1 MEKNEIKE
9 FSKVSWAVFLFTIT
23 VVLISLVSVVFPAL
37 FTETFFQNELDGYG
51 ISEHFSL
58 NPFEIGGLAL
68 PLVVTNIIIFGM
80 FYFFKKRE
88 LVERIDY
95 LRRFKISRK
104 ISIIIVIIIILGYS
118 SVSVGEIQFGKNV
131 SEIGEIYGDWD
142 RLKHKL
148 SNMENIW
155 PEEVASFEP
164 HVKHSLL
171 KISEAVFG
179 NFFVIPFLS
188 SIGLLIITYLFTS
201 QVAHSRLAG
210 LISMLL
216 VLQSNLFLTFD
227 TSAAF
232 SSFWIFFY
240 LLSLYLAI
248 KVWPLSPIFYIVSIF
263 SKTLTLFFGP
273 MSIFFVLNSNMKK
286 QQKIIVA
293 VSILIIIIIGI
304 TISTTQTSV
313 EVKWSADEF
322 WLGFSAFAFQMRLDS
337 IFVLFLLPLIVGLFI
352 ITKTNRH
359 ANSLLIL
366 LAGTLLSAPFV
377 TGLTDQTN
385 QPYRFLPFIV
395 FFSISVGMIFTNR
408 KIR

>member
-148 SNMENIW
+148 SNME
-155 PEEVASFEP
+155 
-164 HVKHSLL
+164 K
-171 KISEAVFG
+171 KG
-179 NFFVIPFLS
+179 
-188 SIGLLIITYLFTS
+188 
-201 QVAHSRLAG
+201 
-210 LISMLL
+210 
-216 VLQSNLFLTFD
+216 
-227 TSAAF
+227 AF
-232 SSFWIFFY
+232 
-240 LLSLYLAI
+240 
-248 KVWPLSPIFYIVSIF
+248 
-263 SKTLTLFFGP
+263 
-273 MSIFFVLNSNMKK
+273 
-286 QQKIIVA
+286 
-293 VSILIIIIIGI
+293 
-304 TISTTQTSV
+304 
-313 EVKWSADEF
+313 
-322 WLGFSAFAFQMRLDS
+322 
-337 IFVLFLLPLIVGLFI
+337 
-352 ITKTNRH
+352 
-359 ANSLLIL
+359 
-366 LAGTLLSAPFV
+366 
-377 TGLTDQTN
+377 
-385 QPYRFLPFIV
+385 
-395 FFSISVGMIFTNR
+395 
-408 KIR
+408 